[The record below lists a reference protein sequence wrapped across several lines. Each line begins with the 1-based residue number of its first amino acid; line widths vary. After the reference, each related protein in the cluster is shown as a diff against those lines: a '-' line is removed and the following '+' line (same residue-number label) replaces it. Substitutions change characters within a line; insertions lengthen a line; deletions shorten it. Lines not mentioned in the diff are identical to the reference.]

1 MPETRTITLRINGR
15 EEEGRFPAHRTLLEA
30 LRHLGHME
38 VKCGC
43 EKGDCG
49 ACAVLLDGMA
59 VDSCLTLAW
68 MAAGKE
74 ITTVSGLG
82 DLDSPHPLQKAFA
95 DGGAAQCGYCIP
107 GIIIAAKAII
117 DEHPEP
123 SEDDIRL
130 GLSGNL
136 CRCTGYT
143 KIFEAIADAAKGNAR
158 RGRCTMTRTEI
169 DPGTLANVQFRQ
181 VGKPLTRTD
190 APGKVTGRTP
200 YAGDYVMP
208 NMLHMR
214 VVRADIAS
222 ARLAYLDVSKARA
235 LRGVACVLTADD
247 LADRTAATD
256 IPGQT
261 GQKRLDTD
269 QPILVKDRVRYFGEP
284 LALVAAETRDIADH
298 AAELI
303 EVELEPIPGVYDP
316 LEALKPGAPLV
327 YGEDNIVATRKI
339 KKGDAEAG
347 FAEADLIVENTY
359 RTPFQEHAFLEP
371 EVRPRLGGRELM
383 WSTSASRPR

>member
-30 LRHLGHME
+30 LRQLGHME

-68 MAAGKE
+68 LAAGKE
-74 ITTVSGLG
+74 VTTVSGLG

-117 DEHPEP
+117 DDNPQP

-143 KIFEAIADAAKGNAR
+143 KIFEAIADAAG
-158 RGRCTMTRTEI
+158 E
-169 DPGTLANVQFRQ
+169 
-181 VGKPLTRTD
+181 
-190 APGKVTGRTP
+190 
-200 YAGDYVMP
+200 
-208 NMLHMR
+208 MR
-214 VVRADIAS
+214 
-222 ARLAYLDVSKARA
+222 
-235 LRGVACVLTADD
+235 
-247 LADRTAATD
+247 
-256 IPGQT
+256 
-261 GQKRLDTD
+261 
-269 QPILVKDRVRYFGEP
+269 
-284 LALVAAETRDIADH
+284 AE
-298 AAELI
+298 
-303 EVELEPIPGVYDP
+303 
-316 LEALKPGAPLV
+316 
-327 YGEDNIVATRKI
+327 
-339 KKGDAEAG
+339 GDA
-347 FAEADLIVENTY
+347 L
-359 RTPFQEHAFLEP
+359 
-371 EVRPRLGGRELM
+371 
-383 WSTSASRPR
+383 

>member
-68 MAAGKE
+68 MAADKE

-82 DLDSPHPLQKAFA
+82 DLDSPHPLQTAFA

-123 SEDDIRL
+123 SEDDIRV

-143 KIFEAIADAAKGNAR
+143 KIFEAVADAA
-158 RGRCTMTRTEI
+158 EE
-169 DPGTLANVQFRQ
+169 
-181 VGKPLTRTD
+181 
-190 APGKVTGRTP
+190 
-200 YAGDYVMP
+200 
-208 NMLHMR
+208 MR
-214 VVRADIAS
+214 
-222 ARLAYLDVSKARA
+222 
-235 LRGVACVLTADD
+235 
-247 LADRTAATD
+247 
-256 IPGQT
+256 
-261 GQKRLDTD
+261 
-269 QPILVKDRVRYFGEP
+269 
-284 LALVAAETRDIADH
+284 AE
-298 AAELI
+298 
-303 EVELEPIPGVYDP
+303 G
-316 LEALKPGAPLV
+316 GAP
-327 YGEDNIVATRKI
+327 
-339 KKGDAEAG
+339 
-347 FAEADLIVENTY
+347 
-359 RTPFQEHAFLEP
+359 
-371 EVRPRLGGRELM
+371 
-383 WSTSASRPR
+383 